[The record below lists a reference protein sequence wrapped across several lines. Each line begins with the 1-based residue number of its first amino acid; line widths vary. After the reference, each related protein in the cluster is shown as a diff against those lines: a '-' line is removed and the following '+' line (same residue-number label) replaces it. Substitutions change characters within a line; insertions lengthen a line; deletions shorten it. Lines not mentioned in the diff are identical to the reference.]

1 MVRMQV
7 FIFVLAIVIGIVL
20 WRRLGG
26 PS

>member
-1 MVRMQV
+1 MQV